1 MVGKTAIQ
9 INDLSK
15 RYRIG
20 MKKKLNTTLVESI
33 IDTVKKPIKN
43 FKILRSL
50 KKFSGNEHAE
60 DIIWAVKDISF
71 DIAEGEAVGIIGRN
85 GSGKS
90 TLLKILSRIT
100 EPTQGRVQID
110 GRVASLLEVGT
121 GFHPELTGRENI
133 YLNGAILGMR
143 KSEIDRKLDEIV
155 AFSGVDRFIDTPI
168 KRYSS
173 GMNVR
178 LAFSVAA
185 HLEPEILII
194 DEVLAVG
201 DVEFQKKCL
210 GKMDNVAKSGRTVIF
225 VSHNL
230 GAVQTLC
237 SKGIVLDSGKLKH
250 EGSSQSAVQF
260 YLNEISSKTNGIDL
274 ISRKDRKGNGKVKVC
289 SFRVLDSNNQEVQ
302 MMKSGNDYTIEIGY
316 RNFYGKRFE
325 NVVVSLDVFD
335 EKGNQVLIMRTNFQ
349 NQNVSLSENSGY
361 LFCKM
366 NELPLANGSYSF
378 LVYISYRDAEILD
391 WISDVARIPIAG
403 GNFFGTSSQGF
414 PEKCKFLY
422 KCNWSSS

>member
-1 MVGKTAIQ
+1 MGSKIAIQ
-9 INDLSK
+9 INNISK

-20 MKKKLNTTLVESI
+20 MKKKTNTTLVESLI
-33 IDTVKKPIKN
+33 ETVKKPIKN
-43 FKILRSL
+43 FRSLRSL
-50 KKFSGNEHAE
+50 KHFGSDENEE
-60 DIIWAVKDISF
+60 DVIWALKDISF
-71 DIAEGEAVGIIGRN
+71 DINEGEALGIIGRN

-100 EPTQGRVQID
+100 EPTQGRVRID

-155 AFSGVDRFIDTPI
+155 AFSGVDRFVDTPI

-210 GKMDNVAKSGRTVIF
+210 GKMDNVAKSGRTVLF

-237 SKGIVLDSGKLKH
+237 STGIVLDSGNLQH
-250 EGSSQSAVQF
+250 VGSSQSAVQF
-260 YLNEISSKTNGIDL
+260 YLNEIFSKTKAIEL
-274 ISRKDRKGNGKVKVC
+274 ISRKDRKGNGKVKVS
-289 SFRVLDSNNQEVQ
+289 SFRVLDSSSQEVLI
-302 MMKSGNDYTIEIGY
+302 MKSGNDYTLEIGY
-316 RNFYGKRFE
+316 QNLCGEKFE

-335 EKGNQVLIMRTNFQ
+335 EKDNRVLIMRTNFQ
-349 NQNVSLSENSGY
+349 NQNVSLNENSGC

-378 LVYISYRDAEILD
+378 LVYISHRDAEILD
-391 WISDVARIPIAG
+391 WISDVARIPVAG
-403 GNFFGTSSQGF
+403 GNFFGTGSQGL

-422 KCNWSSS
+422 KCSWTSS